1 MMERVRSTLAGAIET
16 PLSADGAELHALPR
30 DVDWLE
36 VRADLVGDVDA
47 DWLRSRFGGMLLYSL
62 RSTAEGGRGPA
73 SGAARRARLVR
84 AARRYDLVELEG
96 DRDIIPEVLDA
107 VRPDARVV
115 SWHGP
120 ADGFPALE
128 ARFERFSRTPAR
140 LYRLVSAVE
149 RNGDEL
155 ASLRLLGELR
165 RSDTIAYAAGPVGF
179 WTRLL
184 APQIG
189 CPIVFG
195 GIDPAERNGRE
206 PSLFRLLND
215 YGFPRL
221 SPVNELF
228 GIVGAR
234 AYQSRSPYLHNAA
247 YRALGLPALFVPLPI
262 ASFDDFWRRVVDA
275 EELRRLGWSLN
286 GLTVASPHKEEA
298 LARASAISPMAQ
310 RAESTNVLVRCA
322 AGWKADTTDPEGV
335 LPLLRDRRIRVD
347 RRRAAVVGCGGS
359 GRAVAASLQL
369 AGADVTLVNRG
380 VERGRRAVQLLGMS
394 FVPLADFSVDGY
406 SLIVNATPVGT
417 GPGEMPFEVD
427 RLDEQAIVVDHVY
440 NGRPTPLMM
449 ATRAMGR
456 VAIEGREILLA
467 QVGRQFERM
476 VGREMPVMSMP
487 GLAGAEWSET
497 AAMGHRAPH
506 RVTAVNMSG
515 GGDRSHTAAVHDGHA
530 SSKMRSAGQP

>member
-1 MMERVRSTLAGAIET
+1 MIERLRSTLAGAIET
-16 PLSADGAELHALPR
+16 PLSTDGTELRALPR

-47 DWLRSRFGGMLLYSL
+47 DWLRSRFAGTLLYSL
-62 RSTAEGGRGPA
+62 RSTVEGGRSHA
-73 SGAARRARLVR
+73 STAERCARLVR
-84 AARRYDLVELEG
+84 AARRYDLVELDG

-107 VRPDARVV
+107 VRPDARVI
-115 SWHGP
+115 SSHGP
-120 ADGFPALE
+120 ADGLRALA
-128 ARFERFSRTPAR
+128 ARFQRISRTPAR

-155 ASLRLLGELR
+155 ASLRLLEELR

-184 APQIG
+184 APRIG
-189 CPIVFG
+189 SPIVFG
-195 GIDPAERNGRE
+195 GIDPTERDGRE
-206 PSLFRLLND
+206 PSVFRLLHD
-215 YGFPRL
+215 YDLPRL
-221 SPVNELF
+221 SPVKELF
-228 GIVGAR
+228 GIVGTR

-247 YRALGLPALFVPLPI
+247 YRALGFPAMFVPFPI

-275 EELRRLGWSLN
+275 GELRQLGLSLN

-298 LARASAISPMAQ
+298 LRCASAISPMAQ

-322 AGWKADTTDPEGV
+322 SGWKADTTDPEGV

-394 FVPLADFSVDGY
+394 FVPLVDFSVDGY

-417 GPGEMPFEVD
+417 APGEMPFEVD
-427 RLDEQAIVVDHVY
+427 RLDEQATVVDHVY
-440 NGRPTPLMM
+440 NGRPTPLTI

-467 QVGRQFERM
+467 QVRRQFQRM

-487 GLAGAEWSET
+487 GLAGADSYET
-497 AAMGHRAPH
+497 VAMSTNGNPAR
-506 RVTAVNMSG
+506 
-515 GGDRSHTAAVHDGHA
+515 
-530 SSKMRSAGQP
+530 